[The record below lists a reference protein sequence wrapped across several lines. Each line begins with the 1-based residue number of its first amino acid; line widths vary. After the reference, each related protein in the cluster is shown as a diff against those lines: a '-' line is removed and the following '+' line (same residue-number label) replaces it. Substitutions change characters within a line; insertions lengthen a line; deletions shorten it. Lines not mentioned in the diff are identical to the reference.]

1 MSNNNDLPEIF
12 ETFAD
17 ARKKGFLTMK
27 EEKDKGRKVV
37 GTFCTYTPKE
47 VIYAA
52 DAISV
57 SLCSTNDET
66 IPEVEKYLPKNL
78 CPLIK
83 SSYGFAISD
92 KCPYMYFSDIIIGE
106 TTCDGKKKMYELLG
120 EIKDTHI
127 MQLPHSQN
135 KLSLEI
141 WKNEIKELIKRLE
154 EKFNIKI
161 TEEKL
166 REAIKSCNEERKII
180 KEFFDL
186 GKLVPSPIKGS
197 EMHEALQSSNY
208 KFDRKLYVKEIK
220 KLTDSLKEKYNN
232 GEYPFDENT
241 PRILITGCP
250 TGGLV
255 EKIIKQIEEAGA
267 SVVCFENCVGTK
279 SFEMLVDEENK
290 DTIEAIAERYLNIP
304 CSVMTPNDERINRIK
319 QYIDE
324 YKIDGVVDV
333 TLTACHT
340 YAVETEKVRRATEEL
355 GKSYL
360 QIETNYSNSD
370 APQLR
375 TRLEAFVEML

>member
-1 MSNNNDLPEIF
+1 MSNNNLPEIF

-17 ARKKGFLTMK
+17 ARKKGFITMK
-27 EEKDKGRKVV
+27 EEKDKGRNVV

-52 DAISV
+52 DAIAV

-66 IPEVEKYLPKNL
+66 IPEAEKYLPKNL

-83 SSYGFAISD
+83 SSYGFAITD
-92 KCPYMYFSDIIIGE
+92 KCPYMYFSDIIVGE

-120 EIKDTHI
+120 EIKDTHV
-127 MQLPHSQN
+127 MQLPHSRNEFSIALWQ
-135 KLSLEI
+135 
-141 WKNEIKELIKRLE
+141 NEIKELIKRLE
-154 EKFNIKI
+154 KKFNVAI

-166 REAIKSCNEERKII
+166 KESIKLCNEERKII
-180 KEFFDL
+180 KEFFNL
-186 GKLVPSPIKGS
+186 GKLIPSPIKGS
-197 EMHEALQSSNY
+197 DMHEALQASNY
-208 KFDRKLYVKEIK
+208 KFDRKLYMEEIK
-220 KLTDSLKEKYNN
+220 KLVDTLKEKHEK
-232 GEYPFDENT
+232 GESPFTKNT

-255 EKIIKQIEEAGA
+255 DKIIKQLEEVGS

-279 SFEMLVDEENK
+279 SFEMLVDENK
-290 DTIEAIAERYLNIP
+290 DPIEAIAERYLNIP
-304 CSVMTPNDERINRIK
+304 CSIMSPNDERMDIIK

-333 TLTACHT
+333 TLSACHT
-340 YAVETEKVRRATEEL
+340 YAVESEKVRRTVEGC

-370 APQLR
+370 SGQLR